1 MESAAR
7 PAAPPGT
14 PPAAP
19 PSPPVRTRRR
29 ALAAVGTG
37 LAVLGVLGAGVLTGF
52 APQVRIDEVTS
63 RALYAG
69 DDRSVLV
76 GGLLEVLTTPG
87 VTWFRVLVFL
97 PALVWL
103 ARRRVWRTLAWVV
116 VAVLAIGPLTTG
128 LKELVGRARPAFEN
142 GGLTYESLS
151 YPSGHSAGI
160 ATLVTVGLVL
170 AWPRLSARGRRVAVV
185 AGVALAVLVGLTRM
199 WLGVH
204 FLSDVVGG
212 LSLGVA
218 WSLAVAL
225 VARGLPGGAGALPP
239 REAAR

>member
-1 MESAAR
+1 MESAVQ
-7 PAAPPGT
+7 
-14 PPAAP
+14 PAAP
-19 PSPPVRTRRR
+19 PSVLPRARRR

-37 LAVLGVLGAGVLTGF
+37 VVVLVVLGAGVLTGL
-52 APQVRIDEVTS
+52 APQVRLDDALS
-63 RALYAG
+63 RELYAG
-69 DDRSVLV
+69 DDRSALV
-76 GGLLEVLTTPG
+76 GSLLEVLTTPG

-103 ARRRVWRTLAWVV
+103 ARRRTWRTLAWVV
-116 VAVLAIGPLTTG
+116 VAILGIGPLTTG

-142 GGLTYESLS
+142 GGLGYESLS
-151 YPSGHSAGI
+151 YPSGHSSGI

-170 AWPRLSARGRRVAVV
+170 AWPRLSAPARRAAVV
-185 AGVALAVLVGLTRM
+185 GGVALAVLVGLTRM

-218 WSLAVAL
+218 WSLSVAL
-225 VARGLPGGAGALPP
+225 VAGGLPGGPAALP
-239 REAAR
+239 ARGTAP